1 MAAVKGLRGG
11 DFRKEILPR
20 PLTDAKPERTKE
32 KQTSSNRRGKCEGGT
47 PSHISIALN
56 GQLKYR
62 REQNKVKT
70 LKKPVIS
77 RIFGFLLVTVERY
90 ICTDISVCM
99 FWI

>member
-20 PLTDAKPERTKE
+20 PLTDDKPERTE
-32 KQTSSNRRGKCEGGT
+32 ERQTSSNRRGKCEGGT
-47 PSHISIALN
+47 PSPISASYPC
-56 GQLKYR
+56 GYR

-77 RIFGFLLVTVERY
+77 RVFGFLFVLVERY